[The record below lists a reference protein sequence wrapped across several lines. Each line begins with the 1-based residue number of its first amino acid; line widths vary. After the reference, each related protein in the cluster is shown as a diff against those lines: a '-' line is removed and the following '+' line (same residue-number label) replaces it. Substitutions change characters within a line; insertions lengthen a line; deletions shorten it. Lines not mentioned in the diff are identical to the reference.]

1 MWIARVGFVTKDKS
15 FAIGDTVLDSDIPKK
30 SKKWIV
36 EQSIIV
42 KADSIEAKELFKSE
56 EEE

>member
-1 MWIARVGFVTKDKS
+1 MYIARVGFMTKDKTI
-15 FAIGDTVLDSDIPKK
+15 AIGDTVLDSDIPKK
-30 SKKWIV
+30 SKKWML

-42 KADSIEAKELFKSE
+42 KAGSVEAKEILKE

>member
-1 MWIARVGFVTKDKS
+1 MYIARVGFMTKDKTI
-15 FAIGDTVLDSDIPKK
+15 AIGDTVLDSDIPKK
-30 SKKWIV
+30 SKKWML

-42 KADSIEAKELFKSE
+42 KADSDEAKDILKE

>member
-1 MWIARVGFVTKDKS
+1 MYIARVGFMTKDKTI
-15 FAIGDTVLDSDIPKK
+15 AIGDTVLDSDIPKK
-30 SKKWIV
+30 SKKWML

-42 KADSIEAKELFKSE
+42 KADSVEAKEILKE